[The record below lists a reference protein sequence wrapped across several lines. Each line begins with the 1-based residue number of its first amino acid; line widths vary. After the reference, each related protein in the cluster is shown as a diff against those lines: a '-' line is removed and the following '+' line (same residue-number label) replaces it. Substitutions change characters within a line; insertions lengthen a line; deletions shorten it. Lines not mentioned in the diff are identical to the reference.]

1 MPALLDWPV
10 VHSKMAWSVVIVL
23 GGGFALADATK
34 VDIKC
39 FSFLDGRKNINSTKE
54 YYDIARVIKK

>member
-54 YYDIARVIKK
+54 Y